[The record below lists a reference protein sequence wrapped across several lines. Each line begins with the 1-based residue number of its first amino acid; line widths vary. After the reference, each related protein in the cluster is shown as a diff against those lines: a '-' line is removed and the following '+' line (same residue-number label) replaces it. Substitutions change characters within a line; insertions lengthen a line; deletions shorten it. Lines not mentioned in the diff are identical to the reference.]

1 MTDSLKQKTVKG
13 VSWSF
18 VEQVLTRGVNFV
30 IGIILARLL
39 SPTDY
44 GLVGMLTIFIAFSQI
59 FVDGGLTNALI
70 REKDASD
77 KDYSTVYIT
86 NMTLSV
92 IFYFLLFFSA
102 PLVATYYEQP
112 LLKPLMRVISLILII
127 SSVASVQGTLL
138 TKQVDF
144 RTKFAISFI
153 SALVSG
159 AAGVICA
166 LKGLGPWALVAQ
178 SVASASAVTILT
190 LAFVRW
196 MPQLIFSKE
205 SFKRL
210 FSYSYKLMAASLIN
224 TIYSNIYPMV
234 IGKRFSASDV
244 GMFTR
249 GNQFPTVASETLV
262 STFNR
267 VAYPVLS
274 KVQDDDRRLIEVF
287 DKFLQIFYFL
297 AFPVLLVLCGC
308 SRPLVS
314 LLLTDKWLPCVP
326 LMQLLCISKLPTG
339 MIRNNLILLYVKG
352 RSDLALRMEIIK
364 KAIMF
369 PIMFVSMFFGLKAFC
384 CALIVNSWIDM
395 YCSAYYT
402 RKILNYRLWDQLK
415 TVFPYLFISLILL
428 AESLL
433 ASYFIANNWIS
444 LGVSLV
450 VCTAT
455 YYLVTKLMHL
465 YAFNEAMGLLRKR
478 TINVEED

>member
-18 VEQVLTRGVNFV
+18 VEQILTRGVNFV

-138 TKQVDF
+138 TKRVDF

-159 AAGVICA
+159 AAGVVCA

-178 SVASASAVTILT
+178 SVASASAITILT
-190 LAFVRW
+190 LALVRW
-196 MPQLIFSKE
+196 MPGLSFSKE

-224 TIYSNIYPMV
+224 TVYSNIYPMV

-249 GNQFPTVASETLV
+249 GDQFPTVASETLV

-267 VAYPVLS
+267 VYYPVLS
-274 KVQDDDRRLIEVF
+274 NLQEEDQKLIEGYDRF
-287 DKFLQIFYFL
+287 IQIYFFFT
-297 AFPVLLVLCGC
+297 FPILMGLCGS

-314 LLLTDKWLPCVP
+314 LLLTDKWLACVP
-326 LMQLLCISKLPTG
+326 LMQLLCFSKLSIG
-339 MIRNNLILLYVKG
+339 LIRSNLTLLYVKG

-364 KAIMF
+364 KCIMF
-369 PIMFVSMFFGLKAFC
+369 PIMFVSMFFGLKVFC
-384 CALIVNSWIDM
+384 YALIINSLIDL
-395 YCSAYYT
+395 YCTVLST
-402 RKILNYRLWDQLK
+402 KKVLNYSLWQQLK
-415 TVFPYLFISLILL
+415 SIAPYFFISLVVLT
-428 AESLL
+428 ESLL
-433 ASYFIANNWIS
+433 FSHFIDNNWVS
-444 LGVSLV
+444 LGLSVVICIVS
-450 VCTAT
+450 
-455 YYLVTKLMHL
+455 YLFLTKRANL
-465 YAFNEAMGLLRKR
+465 YAYNEAMGLLKSIIRK
-478 TINVEED
+478 

>member
-1 MTDSLKQKTVKG
+1 MADSLKQKTIKG

-18 VEQVLTRGVNFV
+18 VEQILTRGVNFV

-44 GLVGMLTIFIAFSQI
+44 GLVGMLTIFIAFSQL

-70 REKDASD
+70 REKDASE

-92 IFYFLLFFSA
+92 IFYFILFFSA
-102 PLVATYYEQP
+102 PLIADYYEQP
-112 LLKPLMRVISLILII
+112 ILTALMRAIALILII
-127 SSVASVQGTLL
+127 SAVASVQGTLL
-138 TKQVDF
+138 TKKVDF
-144 RTKFAISFI
+144 KTKFAISFI

-159 AAGVICA
+159 TAGVVCA

-178 SVASASAVTILT
+178 SIASALAVTVLT

-196 MPQLIFSKE
+196 MPHLVFSKE
-205 SFKRL
+205 SFKKL
-210 FSYSYKLMAASLIN
+210 FSYSYKLMTASLIN
-224 TIYSNIYPMV
+224 TVYSNIYPMV

-249 GNQFPTVASETLV
+249 GNQFPTVASETMV

-274 KVQDDDRRLIEVF
+274 NVQDDDRRLIEVY
-287 DKFLQIFYFL
+287 DKFIQIFYFL
-297 AFPVLLVLCGC
+297 AFPVLMVLCGC

-314 LLLTDKWLPCVP
+314 LLLTDKWLACVP

-364 KAIMF
+364 KSIMF
-369 PIMFVSMFFGLKAFC
+369 PIMFFSMFFGLKAFC
-384 CALIVNSWIDM
+384 CSLILNSWIDM

-402 RKILNYRLWDQLK
+402 KKILDYPLSQQLK
-415 TVFPYLFISLILL
+415 SIFPYFLISLLLL

-433 ASYFIANNWIS
+433 ASYFISNNWFS

-450 VCTAT
+450 VCAGS
-455 YYLVTKLMHL
+455 YYLVTKMTGT
-465 YAFNEAMGLLRKR
+465 YAFHEAMELLKMKKQRD
-478 TINVEED
+478 E